1 MSPRIPDSSDLSRA
15 DSKGC
20 SQDPFSRLPDE
31 LVIDIL
37 SRTGSGASDVATTS
51 LTCRRFHS
59 LSRFLPA
66 LCFGPAD
73 VSHSHSS
80 SSFRH
85 SPAIQL
91 EELVSRMVLKSQE
104 LEHLHVASAF
114 AAPQSACPSCGGASC
129 GGKCAHHCC
138 CGCGCDAP
146 QQQHPREF
154 IFEAWMRHVG
164 SHLKSLALSRA
175 LQSPAASHAAGDA
188 ATTVNVWENE
198 DLSLHLR
205 HVANYCTS
213 LRSLSLGS
221 LSLSSSLLSSPTSR
235 LPPMRHLEHL
245 SLSWIHASNESL
257 QAILD
262 AAPNLRRLSIF
273 MATGSPRINLRLPA
287 TVEHVELA
295 YLRAES
301 CTLHNARSLH
311 SISIRDMFIRAVQ
324 IHGAPDLRH
333 VAIASAS
340 LLEIVAPESARISSL
355 NLKAGS
361 FCWTAMQ
368 TLVQASGSELTSLSL
383 DFFSAGLGALTSSIF
398 SLTWLAA
405 MCPNLK
411 ALSFGALPWQLVV
424 SWAVASGAL
433 QAAGAATSARWPQ
446 LEELK
451 VKVQDQR
458 PEALLLLHAVLLRMP
473 NLQLLQVAA
482 SVEEE
487 EEEEVEEEWEEEE
500 EEEVVE
506 TGEEPM
512 LIEGEE
518 EEEEEEGDYIT
529 LHDEGDVEEG
539 EEGEEGEDGER
550 QGMEGDAMEEETE
563 EDDAVPERFR
573 QSVVI
578 AHGGSALLR
587 RTINTAYAERAEYH
601 AKAASKQEL
610 FMKGLMCLQQRFS
623 RVNLCLPVLY
633 RSSSA

>member
-1 MSPRIPDSSDLSRA
+1 MPDASDNSH
-15 DSKGC
+15 SC
-20 SQDPFSRLPDE
+20 SQDPFSTLPDE

-37 SRTGSGASDVATTS
+37 SRTGSGASDVAATS

-80 SSFRH
+80 SFRH
-85 SPAIQL
+85 SKAIQL

-114 AAPQSACPSCGGASC
+114 AAPQSVCPSCGDTSC

-138 CGCGCDAP
+138 CGCGCDAR

-164 SHLKSLALSRA
+164 SHLKSLVVSRA
-175 LQSPAASHAAGDA
+175 LQGAAASHAAVDA

-205 HVANYCTS
+205 HVAKYCTS

-221 LSLSSSLLSSPTSR
+221 LSLSSSLLSSPNAR

-287 TVEHVELA
+287 TLEHVELA
-295 YLRAES
+295 YMRAES
-301 CTLHNARSLH
+301 CTLSNARSLR
-311 SISIRDMFIRAVQ
+311 SLSVRDMFIRSVQ

-333 VAIASAS
+333 VAVASAS
-340 LLEIVAPESARISSL
+340 LLEITAPESAKISSL

-368 TLVQASGSELTSLSL
+368 TLVQSNGSELTSLSL

-424 SWAVASGAL
+424 SWAVASGVL
-433 QAAGAATSARWPQ
+433 QSAGAATSVRWPQ

-451 VKVQDQR
+451 VK
-458 PEALLLLHAVLLRMP
+458 
-473 NLQLLQVAA
+473 
-482 SVEEE
+482 
-487 EEEEVEEEWEEEE
+487 
-500 EEEVVE
+500 
-506 TGEEPM
+506 
-512 LIEGEE
+512 
-518 EEEEEEGDYIT
+518 
-529 LHDEGDVEEG
+529 
-539 EEGEEGEDGER
+539 
-550 QGMEGDAMEEETE
+550 
-563 EDDAVPERFR
+563 
-573 QSVVI
+573 
-578 AHGGSALLR
+578 
-587 RTINTAYAERAEYH
+587 
-601 AKAASKQEL
+601 
-610 FMKGLMCLQQRFS
+610 
-623 RVNLCLPVLY
+623 
-633 RSSSA
+633 